1 MKIYMLLVV
10 VVSVIVLGCK
20 PAEPTSPATPAQAA
34 APAEQVAVPAC
45 SLTMGIDAWEPY
57 QYMSVGNTVTG
68 LDVELVQAV
77 AKDMKCGLDVVQGSW
92 LELLTLLKDGNID
105 FVLGASKTAD
115 REAFAYFS
123 EPYRQER
130 FQLYVRRDD
139 SALSYDS
146 LQAFVAAGHK
156 VGVVNEYF
164 YGDEVAALYEDDNHR
179 DKFIGAII
187 SELNMAR
194 LLDEEI
200 DGLLEDSFVGASI
213 LRRKGLDKYIV
224 PHSISLGSSDVYV
237 MFSKASVTEQQ
248 VQQFNTG
255 LARLKADGSY
265 EHIVEKYRH

>member
-1 MKIYMLLVV
+1 MKTYMLLVV

-20 PAEPTSPATPAQAA
+20 PAEPPPVTPAQAA
-34 APAEQVAVPAC
+34 APAEVAVPAC
-45 SLTMGIDAWEPY
+45 NLTMGIDAWEPY

-77 AKDMKCGLDVVQGSW
+77 ATDMSCQLEVVQGSW
-92 LELLTLLKDGNID
+92 LELLTLLKEGNID

-115 REAFAYFS
+115 REEFAYFS

-164 YGDEVAALYEDDNHR
+164 YGDEVAALYEDDSLR
-179 DKFIGAII
+179 DKFVGAII

-224 PHSISLGSSDVYV
+224 PHTISLGNSDVYV

-265 EHIVEKYRH
+265 ERIVEKYRH